1 MYIFL
6 SKKRGA
12 HLVCHQIPKKLKKSR
27 GSWKDVDMALSVYVK
42 GLVEETRKEKT
53 QDLET

>member
-1 MYIFL
+1 M
-6 SKKRGA
+6 
-12 HLVCHQIPKKLKKSR
+12 CHQIPKKLKKSR